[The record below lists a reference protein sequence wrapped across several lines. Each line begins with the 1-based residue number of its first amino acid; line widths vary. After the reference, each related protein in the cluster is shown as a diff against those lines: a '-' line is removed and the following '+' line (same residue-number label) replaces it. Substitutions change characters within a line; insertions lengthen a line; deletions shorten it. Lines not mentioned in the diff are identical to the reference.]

1 MSGALKQSN
10 VEHWYVYYK
19 LDQQQLAAWLPYA
32 PRLMAQLRADTGVQ
46 GRLLQRADGAR
57 ETAGEAT
64 LMEVYDGIADV
75 PAFTAALDA
84 AVAAARLAVPAC
96 AAVSRHTE
104 RFAGVRGASATA
116 NANA

>member
-1 MSGALKQSN
+1 MSGASKQSN

-19 LDQQQLAAWLPYA
+19 LDAQQLAAWLPYA
-32 PRLMAQLRADTGVQ
+32 AHLLAQLRADTGVQ

-57 ETAGEAT
+57 KPAGVAT

-75 PAFTAALDA
+75 GAFAQALDA

-96 AAVSRHTE
+96 AAVPRHTE
-104 RFAGVRGASATA
+104 RFAGVLAAYPAA
-116 NANA
+116 NA